1 MNKKNQKMEPLTG
14 KFTQENRANLDWL
27 LEQSLDV
34 KMEVMKSHLSICQ
47 IIANQIMNEELIK
60 LAGERYSREK
70 PFDGRYSRWGSNP
83 GSIRIGDQ
91 RVKVEV
97 PRVRDMGKEQ
107 CQTLESYQRMQEVN
121 NMSGQIVAGVIKGL
135 SMRDYE
141 GVIDHVSEGFGL
153 SKSAVSRRFVENTR
167 DELQAFMDRDLS
179 GHQFIAIFI
188 DGKSLGGEQIII
200 ALGVTEQGKKI
211 PLEFVQAHSEKAEPV
226 ADMLR
231 RIKGRGVHVEDV
243 LYILDG
249 SKGFR
254 KAVKQVCGEHALIQ
268 RCTWHKF
275 ENIKSYLA
283 ESEHEPTKADY
294 YKALG
299 RESYED
305 AKADLL
311 DLEYRIRSVNVAA
324 ANSILE
330 GLEEILTLH
339 KLGINQK
346 LWTSFRTTNCI
357 ESLNSQLG
365 KYIRKVTN
373 WQSSDQRYRWTAAGL
388 LETEK
393 KMHRIRNYRLIPL
406 MKKAILLHYN
416 SLRATS

>member
-1 MNKKNQKMEPLTG
+1 MEPLTG
-14 KFTQENRANLDWL
+14 KFTEENRVNLDWL
-27 LEQSLDV
+27 MEQTIDV
-34 KMEVMKSHLSICQ
+34 KMEIMKSHLSICQ
-47 IIANQIMNEELIK
+47 IIANQIMNEELIR
-60 LAGERYSREK
+60 LAGDRYSREK
-70 PFDGRYSRWGSNP
+70 PFNGRYSRWGSNP
-83 GSIRIGDQ
+83 GSIRVGDQ
-91 RVKVEV
+91 RLKVEV
-97 PRVRDMGKEQ
+97 PRMRDMEKEQ
-107 CQTLESYQRMQEVN
+107 CKPLESYQRMREVS
-121 NMSGQIVAGVIKGL
+121 NMSDQIVEGVIKGL
-135 SMRDYE
+135 SVRDYE
-141 GVIDHVSEGFGL
+141 GVIDHMSEGFGL

-167 DELQAFMDRDLS
+167 DELQAFMERDLS
-179 GHQFIAIFI
+179 GHQYIAIFI

-231 RIKGRGVHVEDV
+231 RIKSRGVHVEDV
-243 LYILDG
+243 LYVLDG

-254 KAVKQVCGEHALIQ
+254 KAVKQVCGQHALIQ

-283 ESEHEPTKADY
+283 ESEFEQAKAEY
-294 YKALG
+294 YKALNQ
-299 RESYED
+299 ESYED

-311 DLEYRIRSVNVAA
+311 ELEHRIRPVNISA

-346 LWTSFRTTNCI
+346 VWPSFRSTNCI
-357 ESLNSQLG
+357 ENLNSQLG

-373 WQSSDQRYRWTAAGL
+373 WQSSDQRYRWTAVGL
-388 LETEK
+388 LEAEK
-393 KMHRIRNYRLIPL
+393 KMRRIRNYRLLPL
-406 MKKAILLHYN
+406 MKRAILLHY
-416 SLRATS
+416 SIVRAAS

>member
-1 MNKKNQKMEPLTG
+1 MEPLTG

-231 RIKGRGVHVEDV
+231 RIK
-243 LYILDG
+243 
-249 SKGFR
+249 R
-254 KAVKQVCGEHALIQ
+254 K
-268 RCTWHKF
+268 RC
-275 ENIKSYLA
+275 A
-283 ESEHEPTKADY
+283 
-294 YKALG
+294 
-299 RESYED
+299 R
-305 AKADLL
+305 
-311 DLEYRIRSVNVAA
+311 
-324 ANSILE
+324 
-330 GLEEILTLH
+330 
-339 KLGINQK
+339 
-346 LWTSFRTTNCI
+346 
-357 ESLNSQLG
+357 
-365 KYIRKVTN
+365 
-373 WQSSDQRYRWTAAGL
+373 
-388 LETEK
+388 
-393 KMHRIRNYRLIPL
+393 
-406 MKKAILLHYN
+406 
-416 SLRATS
+416 

>member
-1 MNKKNQKMEPLTG
+1 MEPLTS
-14 KFTQENRANLDWL
+14 KFTQENRANLEWL
-27 LEQSLDV
+27 LEQPLDV
-34 KMEVMKSHLSICQ
+34 KMEVMQSHLSICQ
-47 IIANQIMNEELIK
+47 IIANQIMNEELIR
-60 LAGERYSREK
+60 LAGERYSRDK
-70 PFDGRYSRWGSNP
+70 PMDGRYSRWGTNP

-91 RVKVEV
+91 RLKVEV
-97 PRVRDMGKEQ
+97 PRIRDMENGH
-107 CQTLESYQRMQEVN
+107 CTPLESYGQMREMES
-121 NMSGQIVAGVIKGL
+121 MSDQIVKGVIKGL

-141 GVIDHVSEGFGL
+141 GVIDHMSEGFGL
-153 SKSAVSRRFVENTR
+153 SKSAVSRRFVEDSR
-167 DELQAFMDRDLS
+167 DELEAFMSRDLS

-211 PLEFVQAHSEKAEPV
+211 PLDFVQAHSEKAEPV

-231 RIKGRGVHVEDV
+231 RIKGRGVQVEDV

-254 KAVKQVCGEHALIQ
+254 KAVKQVCGEQALIQ
-268 RCTWHKF
+268 RCTWHKL
-275 ENIKSYLA
+275 ENIKGYLA
-283 ESEHEPTKADY
+283 ESEHDQTKADY
-294 YKALG
+294 YEALG
-299 RESYED
+299 RESYEE
-305 AKADLL
+305 AKTDLL
-311 DLEYRIRSVNVAA
+311 ELEYRIRPVNVAA

-346 LWTSFRTTNCI
+346 LWQTFRSTNCI

-365 KYIRKVTN
+365 KYLRKVTN

-388 LETEK
+388 LQSEQ
-393 KMHRIRNYRLIPL
+393 KMHRIRNYRLLPL
-406 MKKAILLHYN
+406 MKKVILIHYTKN
-416 SLRATS
+416 RADS

>member
-1 MNKKNQKMEPLTG
+1 MEPLKG
-14 KFTQENRANLDWL
+14 KSTEESRANLDWL
-27 LEQSLDV
+27 SEQPIDV
-34 KMEVMKSHLSICQ
+34 KMEVMQSHLSLCR
-47 IIANQIMNEELIK
+47 IIANQIMDEELIK

-70 PFDGRYSRWGSNP
+70 PFEGRYSRWGSNP

-97 PRVRDMGKEQ
+97 PRVRDMTREE
-107 CQTLESYQRMQEVN
+107 CQTLESYQRMREVDQ
-121 NMSGQIVAGVIKGL
+121 MSDQIVNGVIKGL
-135 SMRDYE
+135 SVRDYE
-141 GVIDHVSEGFGL
+141 GVIDHMSEGFGL
-153 SKSAVSRRFVENTR
+153 SKSAVSRRFVDNTR
-167 DELQAFMDRDLS
+167 DELQAFMERDLS
-179 GHQFIAIFI
+179 GYEFLAIFI

-226 ADMLR
+226 AEMLR
-231 RIKGRGVHVEDV
+231 RIKGRGVQVEDV

-254 KAVKQVCGEHALIQ
+254 KAVKQVCGEHVLVQ
-268 RCTWHKF
+268 RCTYHKF

-283 ESEHEPTKADY
+283 EDEHEKAKTDY
-294 YKALG
+294 YKALSL
-299 RESYED
+299 ESYED
-305 AKADLL
+305 AKSSLL
-311 DLEYRIRSVNVAA
+311 ELEDRIRPVNISA

-339 KLGINQK
+339 KLGVNQK
-346 LWTSFRTTNCI
+346 LWRSFRTTNCI

-373 WQSSDQRYRWTAAGL
+373 WQSSDQRHRWTAVAM
-388 LETEK
+388 LESEK
-393 KMHRIRNYRLIPL
+393 KMHRIGNYRLLPL

-416 SLRATS
+416 NHGAAT

>member
-1 MNKKNQKMEPLTG
+1 MEPLTG
-14 KFTQENRANLDWL
+14 KITQESRANLDWL
-27 LEQSLDV
+27 LEQPLDV
-34 KMEVMKSHLSICQ
+34 KMEVMQSHLSICQ

-60 LAGERYSREK
+60 LAGDRYSREK
-70 PFDGRYSRWGSNP
+70 PFDGRFSRWGSNP

-97 PRVRDMGKEQ
+97 PRVRDMDKQQ
-107 CQTLESYQRMQEVN
+107 CQTLKSYERMREVN
-121 NMSGQIVAGVIKGL
+121 RMSDQIVLGVIKGL

-141 GVIDHVSEGFGL
+141 GVIDHMSEGFGL
-153 SKSAVSRRFVENTR
+153 SKSAVSRKFVENTR

-179 GHQFIAIFI
+179 GYQFIAIFI

-200 ALGVTEQGKKI
+200 TLGVTEQGKKI

-231 RIKGRGVHVEDV
+231 RIKTRGVHVEDV

-283 ESEHEPTKADY
+283 ESEHEQVKADY
-294 YKALG
+294 YEALG

-311 DLEYRIRSVNVAA
+311 ELEYRIRPINVTA

-346 LWTSFRTTNCI
+346 LWLSFRSTNCI
-357 ESLNSQLG
+357 ENLNSQLG

-388 LETEK
+388 LEIENK
-393 KMHRIRNYRLIPL
+393 IHRIRNYRLLPL

-416 SLRATS
+416 SHAAAS